1 MNIYILKKELKGKF
15 FSATFLKKDGT
26 VRKIN
31 CRLGVVKALK
41 GGELRYNA
49 EAANNLIVWDLQ
61 KKEYRTISL
70 DKLVTLRY
78 NGKEILGKDALNL
91 TMG

>member
-1 MNIYILKKELKGKF
+1 MNILTLKKELRGKF
-15 FSATFLKKDGT
+15 FSATFIKKDGS

-31 CRLGVVKALK
+31 CRLGVIKALR

-61 KKEYRTISL
+61 KKEFRTIPL
-70 DKLVTLRY
+70 DKLITLRY
-78 NGKEILGKDALNL
+78 NGKEIVGKEALNYAL
-91 TMG
+91 S

>member
-1 MNIYILKKELKGKF
+1 MNIYTLKRELKGKF

-31 CRLGVVKALK
+31 CRLGVVKALR

-49 EAANNLIVWDLQ
+49 EAANNLVVFDIQ
-61 KKEYRTISL
+61 KKEYRTIPL
-70 DKLVTLRY
+70 DKLITLRY
-78 NGKEILGKDALNL
+78 NGKEIVGREALNYAL
-91 TMG
+91 S